1 MRIYQHIFG
10 FLLLTLLTNC
20 SMKEYGDYKELHK
33 HNGNEKYEIVTLV
46 KLNEEV
52 KQVIFDSTAN
62 NLIVQA
68 FHDPVKSEDYYSYTL
83 KINHFGSE
91 HGRSGTNRILK
102 DGTDWYK
109 NTYSKWIINGDTTKK
124 RYEYP
129 INKNE
134 AEDKETWFENFKHL
148 YENSSYVYIF
158 QSEYYFNVDSQWH
171 KLWYNEMALE
181 NNFQQLF
188 PPKEEQKVRMVELED
203 RSPAYYVPPEERD
216 SSLIR
221 EIDYEPVHS
230 EEVNQGWNSRT
241 YSAGWWYLQ
250 VFMPGGDTLRIKR
263 YSDIRN
269 PRMKLYKIPEQYG
282 GRDDVL
288 FIVQEPKDAHMEQVG
303 GMYVVRP
310 RELKADNR

>member
-1 MRIYQHIFG
+1 MRIYHHIFG
-10 FLLLTLLTNC
+10 LLLLTLLTNC

-33 HNGNEKYEIVTLV
+33 HEGNEKYEIVTLV

-52 KQVIFDSTAN
+52 KQVMFDSTAN

-83 KINHFGSE
+83 KTNSMGLEKDS
-91 HGRSGTNRILK
+91 SKTNRILK
-102 DGTDWYK
+102 NGTNWNK
-109 NTYSKWIINGDTTKK
+109 NTYSNWIIDGDKK
-124 RYEYP
+124 KYEYSEVMTDDE
-129 INKNE
+129 NKN
-134 AEDKETWFENFKHL
+134 AEKWLQKFKEL
-148 YENSSYVYIF
+148 YEAATYVYKYSSY
-158 QSEYYFNVDSQWH
+158 YYFKVDNEWY
-171 KLWYNEMALE
+171 KLQNTFKEFANLKDY
-181 NNFQQLF
+181 F
-188 PPKEEQKVRMVELED
+188 PPKEDQKIRMVELED
-203 RSPAYYVPPEERD
+203 QSPAYYVPPEERD

-221 EIDYEPVHS
+221 EIDYESVHS
-230 EEVNQGWNSRT
+230 EEVNQGWNSHT

-288 FIVQEPKDAHMEQVG
+288 FIVLEPKDAHMEQVG